1 MTDAVVTQTVT
12 EKTTTII
19 KAHTQTE
26 TVTIRRYFPD
36 HTPRADDPHYHYFN
50 AARKRLH
57 DAGKLICWVCGK
69 GEGDP
74 HNPIELHHT
83 MVEYA
88 IQNAIDIPRFEEAY
102 PEFGIMSDEDFFR
115 WVEQDDKNLTALCM
129 AHHTGLLGIHRL
141 DGPTWNGLKFEKA
154 GSPPSGEV
162 IPTPH
167 P

>member
-1 MTDAVVTQTVT
+1 MSETTITETV
-12 EKTTTII
+12 KTTII

-36 HTPRADDPHYHYFN
+36 HTPREGDPHYHYFN

-57 DAGKLICWVCGK
+57 EAGKLVCWVCGK

-88 IQNAIDIPRFEEAY
+88 LQNEFDIARFEQDY

-115 WVEQDDKNLTALCM
+115 WVEQDDHNLTALC
-129 AHHTGLLGIHRL
+129 AEHHTGLLGIHRM
-141 DGPTWNGLKFEKA
+141 DYPTWQAIKYEKA
-154 GSPPSGEV
+154 GLPPAGEV
-162 IPTPH
+162 VPHTP
-167 P
+167 